1 MLDMPAQRADSS
13 IHSSSRWPMPRRRW
27 EGRTASSTRCARSS
41 PNSMIAKPVTAP
53 RDAPLLPLSQATT
66 ASVSRSRMARSTR
79 AASYFHPSPASTKSR
94 DIIPIAWASRG
105 SASRM
110 VIARGGVI
118 AAIVPL
124 SRAPAAAAPEVS
136 RQWQRN
142 ALYEPDAIGR
152 MMEPVL
158 AAFSHQ
164 RTVGETIEQLREMVK
179 SALITYVYVV
189 DPAEYLLGIVTMR
202 DLLFSDR
209 DRLLSEVMFRDVF
222 ALHAAMPLTDAM
234 KLVLDRHYPVYP
246 VVDAERRLLGL
257 VRGHSMFEAQAI
269 EITLQA
275 GSMVGVEK
283 EERLATPWLTSLR
296 LRHPWLQLNLLTAFL
311 AAAVVGIFQDTI
323 DRLVIL
329 ALFLPV
335 LAGQSGNTGCQAL
348 AVTLRGLTLG
358 ELKPGAERALVTKE
372 AWLGCL
378 NGAGVGLFA
387 GLGMYLT
394 ATGQESAHPV
404 MLALVVFLAMIGSC
418 IASGISGA
426 MVPLT
431 LKRLGFDPATASS
444 IFLTTATDVV
454 SMGMLLGLATMM
466 VR

>member
-1 MLDMPAQRADSS
+1 MERVDRPTVQSSAADL
-13 IHSSSRWPMPRRRW
+13 
-27 EGRTASSTRCARSS
+27 A
-41 PNSMIAKPVTAP
+41 
-53 RDAPLLPLSQATT
+53 DA
-66 ASVSRSRMARSTR
+66 VKSRSASD
-79 AASYFHPSPASTKSR
+79 AAAKLAGFSGTE
-94 DIIPIAWASRG
+94 
-105 SASRM
+105 
-110 VIARGGVI
+110 I
-118 AAIVPL
+118 AAALMHL
-124 SRAPAAAAPEVS
+124 SPGFAQDVLGALPDEARERALAAAPPEVS

-164 RTVGETIEQLREMVK
+164 HTVGETIEQLREMVK

-189 DPAEYLLGIVTMR
+189 DPADYLLGIVTMR
-202 DLLFSDR
+202 DLLFSDH

-222 ALHAAMPLTDAM
+222 ALHAAMPLKDAM

-275 GSMVGVEK
+275 GSMVGVER

-311 AAAVVGIFQDTI
+311 AAAVVGIFQGTI

-378 NGAGVGLFA
+378 NGVGVGLFA
-387 GLGMYLT
+387 GVGMYIT
-394 ATGQESAHPV
+394 ATGQESTHPV
-404 MLALVVFLAMIGSC
+404 MLALVVFLAMVGSC
-418 IASGISGA
+418 IASGIAGA